1 MVAEPI
7 MAPDSDRLRVGT
19 RASRLALWQ
28 TDHVVSR
35 LRQQFLGLAI
45 ETVSI
50 TTLGDRVTGVALSK
64 IGDKGIFTREL
75 EDGLRSGAI
84 DLAVHSLKDLPTAPP
99 ADLEIAAVLARED
112 PRDALVC
119 GAGVTLTTLPA
130 GARIGTSSLRRRAQL
145 AAARPDLSIVDI
157 RGNVPTRL
165 EKVWHREVDA
175 VLLAFAGL
183 KRLGLDKH
191 VSQVLD
197 PEDLL
202 PAPGQGALAVQTR
215 RGDERVTRLVAS
227 LDDRQTRLATAAER
241 ALLGF
246 LEGGC
251 QVPVGALGEFD
262 ESVLTFRA
270 LVASPD
276 GRAVIKRRASAVVTS
291 VQEASELG
299 EALARELL
307 EAGAQR
313 ILNAIRIEPL
323 SRAAL
328 EESAS

>member
-1 MVAEPI
+1 MVAGPI
-7 MAPDSDRLRVGT
+7 MAPDSGRLRVGT

-45 ETVSI
+45 EAVPI

-84 DLAVHSLKDLPTAPP
+84 DLAVHSLKDLPTEP
-99 ADLEIAAVLARED
+99 AVDLDIAAVLTRED
-112 PRDALVC
+112 PRDVLV
-119 GAGVTLTTLPA
+119 GAPGVTLATLPA
-130 GARIGTSSLRRRAQL
+130 GARVGTSSLRRRAQL
-145 AAARPDLSIVDI
+145 AAARPDVTIVDI

-165 EKVWHREVDA
+165 DKVWHREVDA
-175 VLLAFAGL
+175 VLLALAGL
-183 KRLGLDKH
+183 KRLGLDAH
-191 VSQVLD
+191 VSQVLAPD
-197 PEDLL
+197 DLL

-215 RGDERVTRLVAS
+215 RDDERVARLVAS
-227 LDDRQTRLATAAER
+227 LEDRATRLATAAER

-251 QVPVGALGEFD
+251 QVPVGALGEF
-262 ESVLTFRA
+262 EGSLLTLRA

-276 GRAVIKRRASAVVTS
+276 GRDVITRRATATVTS
-291 VQEASELG
+291 IEKAIGLG
-299 EALARELL
+299 EALARDLL
-307 EAGAQR
+307 EAGARR
-313 ILNAIRIEPL
+313 ILDAIRLEPL

-328 EESAS
+328 EERTS